1 MCDMWR
7 PGVLRE
13 NCSLVSM
20 TTSCVCED
28 WRLLPKGEKS
38 IFVST
43 CAENGNK
50 RWSGRHEW
58 ACVVAVDKQLQR
70 IALLS
75 EVPSL
80 GRCSNWR
87 EDLEGGQGSIPR
99 QSQRAGQGAENTRTL
114 SHISQGE
121 ENTQSHQSGHDED
134 KSEQVRAD
142 TQSHQSGHD
151 EDKLHII
158 LQ

>member
-1 MCDMWR
+1 MASWR
-7 PGVLRE
+7 PPRELFSCLHDNLVCMWGVETFANRRKNNFEL
-13 NCSLVSM
+13 
-20 TTSCVCED
+20 
-28 WRLLPKGEKS
+28 
-38 IFVST
+38 T

-58 ACVVAVDKQLQR
+58 ECVVAVDKQLQR
-70 IALLS
+70 IALL
-75 EVPSL
+75 SL